1 MKCMGKV
8 VLDISMSLDGF
19 IPEGVGIKLPM
30 RPIPSLFSV
39 NQMFSSG
46 SPVIPWGLLSGV
58 GIGFS
63 TKVCV

>member
-39 NQMFSSG
+39 NQMFSRG
-46 SPVIPWGLLSGV
+46 SLVIP
-58 GIGFS
+58 
-63 TKVCV
+63 

>member
-30 RPIPSLFSV
+30 RPTPSLFSV
-39 NQMFSSG
+39 NQMFPRG
-46 SPVIPWGLLSGV
+46 SMVIP
-58 GIGFS
+58 
-63 TKVCV
+63 